1 METQKRPYGEQ
12 VRIAHPKRLRLREI
26 HRLALLADVDW
37 KTMDRALRGE
47 PLLVTT
53 AQRVFQ
59 VLLDEKVISERDLGE
74 GVVTE

>member
-1 METQKRPYGEQ
+1 VEQRKRPYGEQ
-12 VRIAHPKRLRLREI
+12 VRIAHPKKIPMREI
-26 HRLALLADVDW
+26 HRLALMADVEW
-37 KTMDRALRGE
+37 KTVWRALRGE
-47 PLLVTT
+47 PLLVPT